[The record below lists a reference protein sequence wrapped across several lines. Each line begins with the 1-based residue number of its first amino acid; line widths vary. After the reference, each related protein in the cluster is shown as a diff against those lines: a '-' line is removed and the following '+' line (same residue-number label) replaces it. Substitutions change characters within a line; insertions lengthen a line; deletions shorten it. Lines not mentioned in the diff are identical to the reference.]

1 MASEFSAAFM
11 QRISDYPEPV
21 RSALMLPLDET
32 LLHRY
37 LGILHGPGTLDSAD
51 VRNLLEDPPFI
62 DTFLGRQFLSRAF
75 LRRLKSATEQFK
87 IEGTPANLRALID
100 DFIAPL
106 SDPSGPLLYKL
117 REVAQTPPPDHAGAF
132 AILIAMA
139 EFHAR
144 AATYGTEAVDCILS
158 EMLAAG
164 GSDGSGF
171 LPCLLAT
178 FDAPPVLRGSRA
190 LPEGMSVAAGT
201 AFVRAVLDGRDMAGL
216 AQSDIDTLALIGR
229 DHGDDTGVVFLGAPH
244 SLSVVLDTDFTDI
257 VPDHWSALVT
267 AGVIAEVLPRG
278 AFQDQTATG
287 SAVLHLPAEQT
298 VSPLLLGYL
307 RSICGDG
314 LDLELRIPKSSG
326 GSNWAQSIKGYIDPE
341 LFMPVG
347 VVQFGT
353 GAAPMPPLKI
363 VSPRRSATSSAG
375 TRAAMETCYAVI
387 VRLDEAVDADRYTN
401 ADCCLVVDGLEALAA
416 KLAGAPPGLL
426 QKPVVLL
433 GANTPT
439 RADYLVEMVQEYWAF
454 GGRYPVTAA
463 QLEYDGTESRLRTI
477 PVAAEALTHLAVAQ
491 LCVLPLDDAL
501 SLSEDQLIAGHLL
514 LRPGGLIVQTPGHA
528 PLSLEEVIPLDRA
541 VEALEL
547 SDAERDAL
555 FLSSGMTTDFLND
568 QSTIAHWPIAH
579 LIRRPL
585 RRQARIQ
592 SLFTRFDE
600 QPTVETANALLH
612 MLARNSPTH
621 GSKPD
626 LDRFA
631 LHLSRHPR
639 AVVTLDEESLATY
652 LTLVRTT
659 PSGDLVT
666 QNLALCS
673 TEICRG
679 NPRHI
684 IPFFELMASALPL
697 AELHAL
703 LLAAVSDSS
712 LQRRNLFWLGEC
724 LRRYGTP
731 QINAHALARL
741 HWTGVDILGD
751 REFLRFFQ
759 NIMTYGTPEALT
771 QLLGETVLA
780 SIAETQEFDDLFLTA
795 LTKGERTRLVALLR
809 DPERGRK
816 VEFRKWLDTL
826 RGYSNELRELQLP
839 VRSSTLPQLNSVFAN
854 KLMAVIFSDTG
865 TLEELRNNALL
876 EEKNDINLVAQN
888 IMGRNAALNGWLV
901 ERFEGS
907 DLPPLQ
913 IDGDTVSSV
922 FANAAQTT
930 KGLRPRKKGPV
941 VSVILSAYNPDLDLM
956 KLALNSIRSQNYQ
969 PVEIFVID
977 DASTSENGHAIAT
990 LCKSYKNVT
999 LIQLD
1004 ANAGPYVGRNLA
1016 LEQARGTFIA
1026 IHDCDDWAHPARLAD
1041 QVAAFEENPFLQ
1053 LVTCPHIRIDRQ
1065 GRVQLESGFRILGDG
1080 PMTSMFRREAFET
1093 LGPFANVRSRGD
1105 VEMRERIRDYYGS
1118 HALRELQWPMML
1130 CFADTGTLSQTT
1142 KAIKYQHLQLF
1153 RGNISG
1159 RTGLA
1164 DLRRA
1169 GTSMNTDHRISV
1181 PRALRPDTEE

>member
-1 MASEFSAAFM
+1 MASEFSATFM

-37 LGILHGPGTLDSAD
+37 LGILHGPGPLDSTD
-51 VRNLLEDPPFI
+51 VRNLLKDPPVV

-75 LRRLKSATEQFK
+75 LRRLKSTTERFK
-87 IEGTPANLRALID
+87 TEGTPANFRTLID
-100 DFIAPL
+100 DFVAPL
-106 SDPSGPLLYKL
+106 SDPDGPLLYKL
-117 REVAQTPPPDHAGAF
+117 REVAQTPPPDHAEAF

-144 AATYGTEAVDCILS
+144 AGTYGTEAVDCILS
-158 EMLAAG
+158 EMLAAAG
-164 GSDGSGF
+164 PEGSGF
-171 LPCLLAT
+171 LPCLLAA
-178 FDAPPVLRGSRA
+178 FDAPPILRGSQA
-190 LPEGMSVAAGT
+190 LPEGMSIAAGT
-201 AFVRAVLDGRDMAGL
+201 TFVRAVLDGRDMVGL
-216 AQSDIDTLALIGR
+216 TQSDIDTLALIGR
-229 DHGDDTGVVFLGAPH
+229 DHGDDTGVAFLDAPH
-244 SLSVVLDTDFTDI
+244 PLSVVLDTGSNDI
-257 VPDHWSALVT
+257 VPDHWHALAA
-267 AGVIAEVLPRG
+267 AGAIAEVRPRG
-278 AFQDQTATG
+278 AFQDQKATG

-307 RSICGDG
+307 RCICSDG
-314 LDLELRIPKSSG
+314 LDLELRMPKSSG
-326 GSNWAQSIKGYIDPE
+326 GSDWAQSIKGYIDPE

-347 VVQFGT
+347 VVQLGT
-353 GAAPMPPLKI
+353 GTAPMPPLEI
-363 VSPRRSATSSAG
+363 VSPREDSTSSAG
-375 TRAAMETCYAVI
+375 ARAAMDTCYAVI

-401 ADCCLVVDGLEALAA
+401 ADCCLVVDGLRNLAA
-416 KLAGAPPGLL
+416 KLADAPSGLL

-433 GANTPT
+433 GANTPA
-439 RADYLVEMVQEYWAF
+439 RADYLVERVQEYWAF

-463 QLEYDGTESRLRTI
+463 QLEYDGAESRLRTKPI
-477 PVAAEALTHLAVAQ
+477 TAETLTHLAMAQ

-501 SLSEDQLIAGHLL
+501 SLSEDQLVAGHLL
-514 LRPGGLIVQTPGHA
+514 LRPEGMVVQSPGHA

-555 FLSSGMTTDFLND
+555 FLSSGMTTDFLKD

-592 SLFTRFDE
+592 SLFARFDE

-612 MLARNSPTH
+612 MLARNSPAH

-639 AVVTLDEESLATY
+639 TVVTLDEESLATY
-652 LTLVRTT
+652 LTLVRAT
-659 PSGDLVT
+659 PSGDLIA
-666 QNLALCS
+666 QNLALCT

-703 LLAAVSDSS
+703 LLAAVSDGS
-712 LQRRNLFWLGEC
+712 LKQRNLFRLGEC

-741 HWTGVDILGD
+741 HWVRSDLHEN

-759 NIMTYGTPEALT
+759 NVMTHDTPEALI
-771 QLLGETVLA
+771 QLLGETVLT
-780 SIAETQEFDDLFLTA
+780 SIAETREFGDLFLEA
-795 LTKGERTRLVALLR
+795 LAEGERTRLIALLS

-826 RGYSNELRELQLP
+826 RGYSNELRALQLP
-839 VRSSTLPQLNSVFAN
+839 VRASTLPQLNSVFAN

-865 TLEELRNNALL
+865 TLGELRNNALL

-888 IMGRNAALNGWLV
+888 ILGRNAALNSWLV
-901 ERFEGS
+901 ESFEGS
-907 DLPPLQ
+907 ELPPLQ
-913 IDGDTVSSV
+913 IDGDTVSRV
-922 FANAAQTT
+922 FANAAQAT
-930 KGLRPRKKGPV
+930 KGVRPRKKGPV
-941 VSVILSAYNPDLDLM
+941 VSVILSVYNPDLGLM
-956 KLALNSIRSQNYQ
+956 KLALDSIQSQNYQ

-977 DASTSENGHAIAT
+977 DASTSGNEQAIAA
-990 LCKSYKNVT
+990 LCKPYKNVT
-999 LIQLD
+999 LIRLE

-1026 IHDCDDWAHPARLAD
+1026 IHDCDDWAHPARLSA
-1041 QVAAFEENPFLQ
+1041 QVAAFEENHFLQ
-1053 LVTCPHIRIDRQ
+1053 LVTCPHIRIDQQ

-1080 PMTSMFRREAFET
+1080 PMTSMFRREVFDT

-1118 HALRELQWPMML
+1118 HALKELQWPMML

-1142 KAIKYQHLQLF
+1142 KAGKYQHLQLF

-1169 GTSMNTDHRISV
+1169 GTNVNTDHRISV